1 MKHSTAQKKNGTNAA
16 IPQAKLAK
24 TESEIETVIEESP
37 TARELIEAPATVI
50 GPILEALLRNE
61 AGYEHWGLNE

>member
-1 MKHSTAQKKNGTNAA
+1 MKHSTAQKKNGTNAT

-24 TESEIETVIEESP
+24 TESGNQTVIEESQ
-37 TARELIEAPATVI
+37 TAAELTEAPATLT

>member
-1 MKHSTAQKKNGTNAA
+1 MKHSTAQKNNGTNAT

-24 TESEIETVIEESP
+24 TKSGHKTVIEESQ
-37 TARELIEAPATVI
+37 TAAELTEASATVT
-50 GPILEALLRNE
+50 GPILEALLRKE